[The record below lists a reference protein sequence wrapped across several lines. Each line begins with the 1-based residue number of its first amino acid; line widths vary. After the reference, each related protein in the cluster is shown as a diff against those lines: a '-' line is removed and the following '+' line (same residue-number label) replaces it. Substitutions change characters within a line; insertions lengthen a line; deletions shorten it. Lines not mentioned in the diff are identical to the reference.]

1 MQPTLATLLKDHQ
14 AKQLARRKDNETLRA
29 DASEAIKTLSTTLTE
44 DVQQKV
50 SVILSQQQEI
60 ERKTSEL
67 AGHTKKYALQTEKWL
82 RSVQQFNDALKEL
95 GDVKHWAET
104 MERDM
109 LEVAATL
116 EFVSQGMDE
125 FQHNTITPA
134 P

>member
-1 MQPTLATLLKDHQ
+1 MPKLKDISHDVAQ
-14 AKQLARRKDNETLRA
+14 VVTKLTKEPAKALRA
-29 DASEAIKTLSTTLTE
+29 DASEAIKALSTTLTE

-50 SVILSQQQEI
+50 SAILSQQQEI
-60 ERKTSEL
+60 ERETSEL
-67 AGHTKKYALQTEKWL
+67 ASHTKKYTLQTEKWL

-116 EFVSQGMDE
+116 EFVSQGK
-125 FQHNTITPA
+125 
-134 P
+134 